1 MTLRNASTGRNES
14 EDAAPGFMPIVRL
27 AVAGIVAVFAA
38 GVLAGFVS
46 AVIDHGLK
54 RPLVGALVVAAA
66 LAVLF
71 FAGRTVLRGV
81 RTLNAGPVAPRTA
94 KARGALIG
102 AVVLGVLLSVVMLAG
117 GRESADMLHANT
129 PIPPVYAIAAIG
141 VWAVATPLLSL
152 YWWRNIDEHEAQ
164 AYRSS
169 ALAAMTAYA
178 AITPSWWLAWR
189 GGLAPEPQEML
200 TFLVIM
206 TVWGAGWAWSRY
218 R

>member
-1 MTLRNASTGRNES
+1 MTPRNASSDRDES
-14 EDAAPGFMPIVRL
+14 EDAAPGFMPIVRV

-38 GVLAGFVS
+38 GVLVGFVS
-46 AVIDHGLK
+46 GVMDHGLK

-66 LAVLF
+66 PAVMF

-81 RTLNAGPVAPRTA
+81 RALNAGPVAPRTA
-94 KARGALIG
+94 KARVALMG
-102 AVVLGVLLSVVMLAG
+102 AVVLGVLLSVVMIAG
-117 GRESADMLHANT
+117 GGESTDMLHANT
-129 PIPPVYAIAAIG
+129 PIPPVYAIAAIA

-152 YWWRNIDEHEAQ
+152 YWWRNIDEHEAG

-200 TFLVIM
+200 TFLAVM
-206 TVWGAGWAWSRY
+206 TVWGAGWAWNRY